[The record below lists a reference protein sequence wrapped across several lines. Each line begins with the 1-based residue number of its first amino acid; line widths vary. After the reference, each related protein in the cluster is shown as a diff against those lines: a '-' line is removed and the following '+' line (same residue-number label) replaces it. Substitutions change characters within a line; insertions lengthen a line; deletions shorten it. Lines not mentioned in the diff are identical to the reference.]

1 MDPLDMKQVVDALAV
16 QLKTDLGIDVSGR
29 AKDLDSRLVALD
41 KEVAAD
47 VATRPEANRK
57 LVTGHES
64 MGYFAQRYHFK
75 LVGALVPSLTT
86 DAETSAAELAALK
99 QAIKDNQVKAV
110 FTELGTPQSVADA
123 IGQDS
128 GVKVIELTT
137 HSLPQGGNYFTFMR
151 DISQTIVNALK

>member
-1 MDPLDMKQVVDALAV
+1 MKQVVDALAV

-64 MGYFAQRYHFK
+64 MGYFAQWYHFK

-128 GVKVIELTT
+128 GVKVIELTI

-151 DISQTIVNALK
+151 DIAQTIVNALK